1 MEKRVIQ
8 KSNEQLRTFKT
19 HVLEQLKQD
28 VPLEEVIRNI
38 ETYEP
43 TGLLPHDFVKRNRLK
58 NTIPMDERCIAK
70 SAKNN
75 QCSRRRKEGH
85 TCCGTHSKGIPH
97 GLVVS
102 GEVKPTQKEIWVEEI
117 NGILYYMDN
126 DKCVYNTEEVE
137 KKTVNPSVIAT
148 WSKVGNEYKLHW
160 S

>member
-8 KSNEQLRTFKT
+8 KSNAQLQTFKT

-43 TGLLPHDFVKRNRLK
+43 TGLLPNDFVKRNRLK

-75 QCSRRRKEGH
+75 QCSRRRKDGH

-97 GLVVS
+97 GLIVS
-102 GEVKPTQKEIWVEEI
+102 GEVKSTQKEIWVEEI
-117 NGILYYMDN
+117 NGILYYMDH

>member
-8 KSNEQLRTFKT
+8 KSNDNLRTFKT

-28 VPLEEVIRNI
+28 VPLEEVIRTI

-75 QCSRRRKEGH
+75 QCSRRRKDGH

-97 GLVVS
+97 GLIVS

-117 NGILYYMDN
+117 NGILYYMDS